1 MSGRTGPNPKF
12 ARPLKDLAA
21 MVGLSAETLRQN
33 IDKGAP
39 KPPKSTR
46 GLTAWATK
54 FHEWR
59 RDNIGSFQD
68 QQRAQAQARDR
79 EQGQHRRELE
89 QWRAQEVKLRVAKE
103 TRQVVSRKEVVDFA
117 SRAILTVRARL
128 NAMVMKMSSRLENVP
143 SHVVTEELQQEV
155 DDICDAF
162 AKGMNQSVP
171 SDD

>member
-1 MSGRTGPNPKF
+1 M
-12 ARPLKDLAA
+12 
-21 MVGLSAETLRQN
+21 
-33 IDKGAP
+33 
-39 KPPKSTR
+39 
-46 GLTAWATK
+46 
-54 FHEWR
+54 
-59 RDNIGSFQD
+59 
-68 QQRAQAQARDR
+68 
-79 EQGQHRRELE
+79 
-89 QWRAQEVKLRVAKE
+89 KLRVAKE